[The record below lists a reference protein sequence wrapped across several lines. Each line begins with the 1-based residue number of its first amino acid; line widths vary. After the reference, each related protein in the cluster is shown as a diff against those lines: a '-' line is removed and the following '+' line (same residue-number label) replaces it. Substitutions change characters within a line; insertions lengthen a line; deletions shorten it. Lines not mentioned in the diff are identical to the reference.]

1 VSSWVPGTEDDSGDT
16 YDRPVSSVAERYQR
30 FVDLHAGPGPF
41 VMPNPW
47 DAGSARLLESLGF
60 PALATTS
67 AGLAFATG
75 VRDGTG
81 ALGRDDILAN
91 AATIVAATSLPVS
104 ADLEAGFGPSPDD
117 CAATI
122 RAAAAVG
129 LVGGSI
135 EDATGDPARPLYGHA
150 QACERVAAA
159 AEAAAGLPFVLTAR
173 TEGFLHGMPDLDV
186 AIERLREFERLG
198 ADVLYAP
205 GLPSLEAIREVC
217 AAVTRPV
224 NVVMGLLPQVWS
236 VDELADAGVRRISV
250 GGSLARAALGAVHRA
265 AAEIRDHGTFTY
277 AAGALPGA
285 VAAQLTTGGAAGA

>member
-1 VSSWVPGTEDDSGDT
+1 VPSSE
-16 YDRPVSSVAERYQR
+16 QR
-30 FVDLHAGPGPF
+30 HQTFVRLHDGPGAF

-47 DAGSARLLESLGF
+47 DAGSARLLESVGF

-75 VRDGTG
+75 VRDATG
-81 ALGRDDILAN
+81 AISRADILAN
-91 AATIVAATSLPVS
+91 AAAIVAATSLPVS
-104 ADLEAGFGPSPDD
+104 ADLEGGFGPAPED
-117 CAATI
+117 CAATV

-135 EDATGDPARPLYGHA
+135 EDATGDPAAPLYPHA

-159 AEAAAGLPFVLTAR
+159 VEASAGLPFLLTAR
-173 TEGFLHGMPDLDV
+173 TEGFLYGARDLD
-186 AIERLREFERLG
+186 ATIERLRDFERLG

-205 GLPSLEAIREVC
+205 GLPTLEAIREVC
-217 AAVTRPV
+217 SALTRPV

-250 GGSLARAALGAVHRA
+250 GGSLARAALGAVLA
-265 AAEIRDHGTFTY
+265 AAREIHDDGTFTL

-285 VAAQLTTGGAAGA
+285 EVAALTTGEG

>member
-1 VSSWVPGTEDDSGDT
+1 MIGTVSTVQ
-16 YDRPVSSVAERYQR
+16 DRYER
-30 FVDLHAGPGPF
+30 FVELHAGPGAF

-47 DAGSARLLESLGF
+47 DAGSARLLESVGF

-67 AGLAFATG
+67 AGLAFTTG
-75 VRDGTG
+75 VRDATG
-81 ALGRDDILAN
+81 ALSREDVLAN
-91 AATIVAATSLPVS
+91 AAAIVAATSLPVS
-104 ADLEAGFGPSPDD
+104 ADLESGLGPSPDD

-135 EDATGDPARPLYGHA
+135 EDATGDPARPLYPHA

-159 AEAAAGLPFVLTAR
+159 VEAAAGLPFVLTAR
-173 TEGFLHGMPDLDV
+173 TEGFLHGAPDLDV
-186 AIERLREFERLG
+186 AIERLQAFERLG

-224 NVVMGLLPQVWS
+224 NVVMGLRPVVWS

-250 GGSLARAALGAVHRA
+250 GGSLARAAFGAVLEA
-265 AAEIRDHGTFTY
+265 AREIRDHGTFTL

-285 VAAQLTTGGAAGA
+285 EVARLTAG

>member
-1 VSSWVPGTEDDSGDT
+1 M
-16 YDRPVSSVAERYQR
+16 SSVAERYQR
-30 FVDLHAGPGPF
+30 FVHLHAGPGPF

-104 ADLEAGFGPSPDD
+104 ADLEGGFGPSPDD

-135 EDATGDPARPLYGHA
+135 EDATGDPARPLYEHA

-159 AEAAAGLPFVLTAR
+159 VEAAAGLPFVLTAR
-173 TEGFLHGMPDLDV
+173 TEGFLHGKPDLDV

-224 NVVMGLLPQVWS
+224 NVVMGLLPEVWS

-277 AAGALPGA
+277 AAGALPGP
-285 VAAQLTTGGAAGA
+285 VATRLTTGGAGA

>member
-1 VSSWVPGTEDDSGDT
+1 MIGAVSTVQD
-16 YDRPVSSVAERYQR
+16 RYQR
-30 FVDLHAGPGPF
+30 FVELHAGPGAF

-47 DAGSARLLESLGF
+47 DAGSARLLESVGF

-67 AGLAFATG
+67 AGLAFTTG
-75 VRDGTG
+75 VRDATG
-81 ALGRDDILAN
+81 ALSREDVLAN
-91 AATIVAATSLPVS
+91 AAAIVAATSLPVS
-104 ADLEAGFGPSPDD
+104 ADLESGFGPSPDD

-135 EDATGDPARPLYGHA
+135 EDATGDPARPLYPHA

-159 AEAAAGLPFVLTAR
+159 VEAAAGLPFVLTAR
-173 TEGFLHGMPDLDV
+173 TEGFLHGAPDLDV
-186 AIERLREFERLG
+186 AIERLQAFERLG

-224 NVVMGLLPQVWS
+224 NVVMGLRPVVWS

-250 GGSLARAALGAVHRA
+250 GGSLARAAFGAVLEA
-265 AAEIRDHGTFTY
+265 AREIRDHGTFTR

-285 VAAQLTTGGAAGA
+285 EVARLTAG

>member
-1 VSSWVPGTEDDSGDT
+1 VPGTEDDSGDT

-135 EDATGDPARPLYGHA
+135 EDATGDPARPLYEHA

-159 AEAAAGLPFVLTAR
+159 VEAAAGLSFVLTAR

-285 VAAQLTTGGAAGA
+285 VAAQLTTGGATGA